1 MKDKILLQE
10 YLDNTTASMQTQTEV
25 SEKDGVK
32 EKSYYMEGIFIEGDL
47 QNLNGRIYPKE
58 EIERAVKDMQA
69 RLDAKQV
76 IYGELDHPDE
86 LVVKLQN
93 ASHIIQKIEM
103 KGSNGVGRL
112 KIIKSTPKGAIAY
125 GLLSEGL
132 PIGVSSRG
140 SGSVDEYTHEVSDFE
155 IVTVDLVC
163 QASAPDAYP
172 TPIYESLNRSK
183 SGNMVLRNF
192 SDALSIH
199 GDDVRYEKEL
209 QQGIVDFINELS
221 WKGEI

>member
-1 MKDKILLQE
+1 MTKKVLLQE
-10 YLDNTTASMQTQTEV
+10 YLDNTSASMETQSEV
-25 SEKDGVK
+25 VEKDGK
-32 EKSYYMEGIFIEGDL
+32 QEKTYYMEGIFIEGDL

-58 EIERAVKDMQA
+58 EIARAVKDMQA

-103 KGSNGVGRL
+103 KGSNGVGKL

-172 TPIYESLNRSK
+172 TPIYESLNRTK

-192 SDALSIH
+192 SDALLNE

-209 QQGIVDFINELS
+209 QKGIIDFINELS
-221 WKGEI
+221 WKGSI